1 MFLKGR
7 EANSVTSTSIMHFTA
22 FCHLLTE
29 CAFEHRLEHFNNLSV
44 LKMALT
50 LHSPLHII
58 PDRVP

>member
-1 MFLKGR
+1 MVLNGQ
-7 EANSVTSTSIMHFTA
+7 EANSVTPTSTMHFTA
-22 FCHLLTE
+22 FCHVLTE
-29 CAFEHRLEHFNNLSV
+29 RAFEHRLEHFNHLSV

>member
-22 FCHLLTE
+22 LCHLLTE